1 LIEMEQELR
10 LGQELFKV
18 ATEAKGGKVKVTVRD
33 ETYEVDLQNISEN
46 CLSLLIDGVAYT
58 AYVARQDNK
67 RFVQIGEEQY
77 LFEEPEEEV
86 SGPAGGAAAQLAQ
99 TEIGPPMPGKVVK
112 FLVQEGQKVKA
123 GQGLVIVE
131 AMKMENEIKSTI
143 EAIVKR
149 VNFSAGDLVN
159 LGDVII
165 ELEPAEKSSRDSP
178 A

>member
-1 LIEMEQELR
+1 MEHELR
-10 LGQELFKV
+10 LGQELFRV
-18 ATEAKGGKVKVTVRD
+18 ATEERGNRVKVTVGD

-58 AYVARQDNK
+58 AYVAREGNK

-86 SGPAGGAAAQLAQ
+86 SGAIGGAVGQLAE

-112 FLVQEGQKVKA
+112 LLVKEGQKVA
-123 GQGLVIVE
+123 IGQGLVIVE
-131 AMKMENEIKSTI
+131 AMKMEHEIRSTL
-143 EAIVKR
+143 EATVKK
-149 VNFSAGDLVN
+149 VNFSSGDLVN

-165 ELEPAEKSSRDSP
+165 ELEPAEKS
-178 A
+178 

>member
-1 LIEMEQELR
+1 MEHELR
-10 LGQELFKV
+10 FGQECFKV
-18 ATEAKGGKVKVTVRD
+18 TTEGKGGKLRATIGEK
-33 ETYEVDLQNISEN
+33 TYEVDLENISDN

-58 AYVARQDNK
+58 AYVAREDNK

-86 SGPAGGAAAQLAQ
+86 FGAVGGAAAQLAE
-99 TEIGPPMPGKVVK
+99 TGIGPPMPGKVVK
-112 FLVQEGQKVKA
+112 LLVNDGDRVEV

-131 AMKMENEIKSTI
+131 AMKMEHEIKSTI
-143 EAIVKR
+143 EATVKK

-165 ELEPAEKSSRDSP
+165 ELEPAAKS
-178 A
+178 

>member
-1 LIEMEQELR
+1 MEHELR
-10 LGQELFKV
+10 LGQELFRV
-18 ATEAKGGKVKVTVRD
+18 ATEERGNRVKVTVGD

-58 AYVARQDNK
+58 AYVAKEGNK

-86 SGPAGGAAAQLAQ
+86 SGAIGGAVGQLAE

-112 FLVQEGQKVKA
+112 LLVNEGDRVEV

-131 AMKMENEIKSTI
+131 AMKMEHEIKSTI
-143 EAIVKR
+143 EATVKK

-165 ELEPAEKSSRDSP
+165 ELEPAD
-178 A
+178 

>member
-1 LIEMEQELR
+1 MEHELR
-10 LGQELFKV
+10 LGQELFRVKIDD
-18 ATEAKGGKVKVTVRD
+18 KGGRVRATIG
-33 ETYEVDLQNISEN
+33 EGTREVDLEIISEN
-46 CLSLLIDGVAYT
+46 CLSLLIEGKTYT
-58 AYVARQDNK
+58 AYVARDDN
-67 RFVQIGEEQY
+67 RRYVQIGGEQY
-77 LFEEPEEEV
+77 VFEEPQEEV
-86 SGPAGGAAAQLAQ
+86 SGVAGGPAQLAE

-112 FLVQEGQKVKA
+112 LLVEEEQKVAA

-165 ELEPAEKSSRDSP
+165 ELEPADKS
-178 A
+178 